1 MPSPSQPQ
9 TPVVGLVGGV
19 GSGKTTLAR
28 WLSQRLRV
36 AVIDADAAGHAA
48 LLEPDVRRAL
58 RTRFGPEIFDSE
70 GAVIRSRLAVRVFG
84 GTPRHRE
91 ARKAL
96 EAIVHPVIRRRLE
109 QAIAAYRA
117 RSDYDLILLDAAVML
132 EAGWND
138 LCDALVFV
146 EATLEQRQHRV
157 RSLRCWTTEELERRE
172 ASQWPL
178 DDKRAAADCVVDNSG
193 DLESAGRQL
202 LEFLQLRFPPLA
214 DRVAATAPGGAP
226 ASPCRS

>member
-1 MPSPSQPQ
+1 MPSLSQPQ
-9 TPVVGLVGGV
+9 IPIVGLVGGV

-36 AVIDADAAGHAA
+36 ALIDADAAGHAA

-58 RTRFGPEIFDSE
+58 RARFGPEIFDPE
-70 GAVIRSRLAVRVFG
+70 GQVIRSRLAVRVFG

-96 EAIVHPVIRRRLE
+96 EAVVHPVIRRRLE
-109 QAIAAYRA
+109 QAIAACRA
-117 RSDYDLILLDAAVML
+117 RGEYDLILLDAAVML

-146 EATLEQRQHRV
+146 EASLEQRQNRV
-157 RSLRCWTTEELERRE
+157 RSMRCWTTEDLELRE

-202 LEFLQLRFPPLA
+202 LEFLQRRFPHLGEALA
-214 DRVAATAPGGAP
+214 RTASAPPPAA
-226 ASPCRS
+226 ASLS